1 MFDDDDLMDDGGEE
15 FCDFESGEEDDG
27 NEDEEATEMEESV
40 ENLYYNAKNASA
52 EEAEKDLR
60 RIVELDESDRS
71 EYGFKSYK
79 KLLKM
84 MVRERIS
91 STEEAIVDDFKG
103 MFTYMTVVGVNVLE
117 EGVNTIL
124 DVAAAEKKFDLVEK
138 LAGIGAESFLKSN
151 YDRVWFRVNLKLAQI
166 MIDAGRSETEM
177 LEKLVSWCE
186 LAPGV
191 KNPKK
196 ESLLLEVLAVQM
208 QWALSKQ
215 SDDVTGKDG
224 LRRLVWRAG
233 KFESA
238 IMSPT
243 MLGGVH
249 ECSGRVMLYEHRWPE
264 AKQELFEAF
273 KNYDESGSPR
283 RMICLRYVVL
293 AALLE
298 NSGINPF
305 ESPETKSLVNHDEVV
320 PMVVLW
326 NAFESQNVSEFNEA
340 LKNAFENDA
349 FGRSFV
355 SCLILSFQRLKIAEI
370 VKAYSK
376 VRVSYI
382 AKQLQISDVECRN
395 ILVEY
400 ILDGHLNGSLDQVNN
415 ILTLT
420 EQDANET
427 DVKYNSMAQ
436 WSSHIS
442 VVSKSISKKVVNNR
456 NM

>member
-1 MFDDDDLMDDGGEE
+1 
-15 FCDFESGEEDDG
+15 
-27 NEDEEATEMEESV
+27 
-40 ENLYYNAKNASA
+40 
-52 EEAEKDLR
+52 
-60 RIVELDESDRS
+60 
-71 EYGFKSYK
+71 
-79 KLLKM
+79 
-84 MVRERIS
+84 
-91 STEEAIVDDFKG
+91 
-103 MFTYMTVVGVNVLE
+103 
-117 EGVNTIL
+117 
-124 DVAAAEKKFDLVEK
+124 
-138 LAGIGAESFLKSN
+138 
-151 YDRVWFRVNLKLAQI
+151 
-166 MIDAGRSETEM
+166 
-177 LEKLVSWCE
+177 
-186 LAPGV
+186 
-191 KNPKK
+191 
-196 ESLLLEVLAVQM
+196 
-208 QWALSKQ
+208 
-215 SDDVTGKDG
+215 
-224 LRRLVWRAG
+224 
-233 KFESA
+233 
-238 IMSPT
+238 
-243 MLGGVH
+243 
-249 ECSGRVMLYEHRWPE
+249 
-264 AKQELFEAF
+264 
-273 KNYDESGSPR
+273 
-283 RMICLRYVVL
+283 MICLRYVVL